1 MPRPIALVSSAYARD
16 LDTDLAYLVRAFADR
31 GVTAEIID
39 WDAAGED
46 WTRFSSA
53 VVRSPWDYHRRYDE
67 FLGWIERVSELT
79 DLCNPAEVLRWNL
92 DKHYLG
98 EMASSGID
106 VIPTN
111 FLESDTDIAAVA
123 ELLEGD
129 VVVKPTVSAGAN
141 NSWRHTGDRAG
152 AESHVRE
159 ILALGKSV
167 MVQPYQRFIDERG
180 ETGLLYFGGVFSHAF
195 RKGAILTQGEMVH
208 NDLYVEEEISAR
220 TPKDQERELGDR
232 VIAWLTDR
240 FGVAPVYARVD
251 MVKGSRGIPVL
262 MEVELAEPSFFL
274 HVSPGSPERFVAA
287 VLGR

>member
-67 FLGWIERVSELT
+67 FLAWITRVSSLT

-98 EMASSGID
+98 EMAAAGID
-106 VIPTN
+106 VIPTTY
-111 FLESDTDIAAVA
+111 LESEDDIASAA
-123 ELLEGD
+123 ELLGGD
-129 VVVKPTVSAGAN
+129 IVVKPTVSAGAN
-141 NSWRHTGDRAG
+141 NSWRHTADRPG
-152 AESHVRE
+152 AEAHARE
-159 ILALGKSV
+159 ILAMGKSV

-195 RKGAILTQGEMVH
+195 RKGAILTRGEMVH

-232 VIAWLTDR
+232 VVAWLTGR
-240 FGVAPVYARVD
+240 FGAAPVYARVD
-251 MVKGSRGIPVL
+251 MVKGSRGVPVL

>member
-159 ILALGKSV
+159 ILALGKLV

>member
-106 VIPTN
+106 VIPTT